1 MELLRTLAEENS
13 LYLWGIGLVLGI
25 SFLVVLLG
33 EFIERMTRTGNPL
46 VDELQQ
52 VRNLV
57 LPLLSVRLLL
67 EFILGFSGE
76 STAIR
81 LVETLF
87 WLVVVFVLFRIFTQ
101 LMKGIGGTLVT
112 DTHALPAGSW
122 RISRV
127 WSELLRLA
135 SVVGIGFY
143 VLGGLWGVPTQ
154 QVMTALG
161 VGSIVIGFALQD
173 TLSSLVAGMLLAFEK
188 PFEVGHWL
196 RYSNYEGQIIE
207 MNWRAVRLRTRERD
221 VVIVP
226 NSVLGKDVAVNYTLL
241 DPLHAELV
249 QARFH
254 YHHSPNQVKRALL
267 EVMLATPGV
276 AHNPLPH
283 VRIAEYDY
291 DKFAIHYE
299 VKYYIQDYGRMEFI
313 RDEALTRIYY
323 MAQRHQF
330 TIPYQT
336 TIFYQ
341 RDGKLLEPSDPFAE
355 LLKQLQMISYFA
367 TLSPHALE
375 QLARHAALHQ
385 YGSEEQLI
393 RQNEFFAGFYIIL
406 EGQVRLTVHTPTGR
420 TPAGQQ
426 NSQEIEV
433 ATLNK
438 ADFFGET
445 VLMREQPSPF
455 TITVTKDLKALF
467 IERSMLIEAV
477 ETNPRL
483 ATEMNRFIE
492 ARHKAVQRVLDTAE
506 TGGQGT

>member
-1 MELLRTLAEENS
+1 MMDLLRTLAADNS
-13 LYLWGIGLVLGI
+13 LYLWGIGLILSI

-33 EFIERMTRTGNPL
+33 ELIERMTHTGNPL
-46 VDELQQ
+46 LDELQQ

-57 LPLLSVRLLL
+57 LPILSVRLLL
-67 EFILGFSGE
+67 QFILGYPPE
-76 STAIR
+76 SLTIR
-81 LVETLF
+81 LVETLL

-101 LMKGIGGTLVT
+101 LMRGIGSTVVSA
-112 DTHALPAGSW
+112 DQEQPAPHW
-122 RISRV
+122 RMPRV
-127 WSELLRLA
+127 WSELLRLT
-135 SVVGIGFY
+135 SLIGIGFY

-196 RYSNYEGQIIE
+196 RYGSYEGQIIE

-241 DPLHAELV
+241 DPLHAELIQV
-249 QARFH
+249 RFH
-254 YHHSPNQVKRALL
+254 YRHPPNQVKRALL
-267 EVMLATPGV
+267 GVTLATPGV
-276 AHNPLPH
+276 THNPLPH

-299 VKYYIQDYGRMEFI
+299 VKFYLADYGRTEFI
-313 RDEALTRIYY
+313 RDEVLTRIYY
-323 MAQRHQF
+323 MAQRNQF

-341 RDGKLLEPSDPFAE
+341 RDGKLLEPNDPFAE
-355 LLKQLQMISYFA
+355 LLKQLQMIPYFS

-385 YGSEEQLI
+385 YGSEERLI
-393 RQNEFFAGFYIIL
+393 QQNEFFAGFYIIL
-406 EGQVRLTVHTPTGR
+406 EGQVRLTVLTPTG
-420 TPAGQQ
+420 PQ
-426 NSQEIEV
+426 NSQEVEV

-467 IERSMLIEAV
+467 IERAMLIEAV
-477 ETNPRL
+477 ESNPRL
-483 ATEMNRFIE
+483 AIEMNRFIE
-492 ARHKAVQRVLDTAE
+492 ARNKAVQRVLGTAE
-506 TGGQGT
+506 IEERGTQAA